1 MTEKQQAIFELFK
14 AHPDWTVEAENDC
27 ISISNDEGLDAF
39 LYAGDTQI
47 VAETVLFPASMVSDV
62 DKLNAHVLRSHRI
75 VPLTTVGVSNVNG
88 EDYYVA
94 FGALSI
100 DSKDEVLIE
109 EVETLFNNVPEFIEL
124 YSEHLSSN

>member
-1 MTEKQQAIFELFK
+1 MSEKQQAILDLFK
-14 AHPDWTVEAENDC
+14 QKSGWTVDGDNGC

-47 VAETVLFPASMVSDV
+47 VVETVLFPASMVQDSAALD
-62 DKLNAHVLRSHRI
+62 AQVLRTHRI
-75 VPLTTVGVSNVNG
+75 IPLTTVGVSQING

-109 EVETLFNNVPEFIEL
+109 EVETLFSNVPEFIEL

>member
-1 MTEKQQAIFELFK
+1 MTEKQSAILALLQKK
-14 AHPDWTVEAENDC
+14 AGWTVEANGDC

-39 LYAGDTQI
+39 LFAGDSQI
-47 VAETVLFPASMVSDV
+47 VVETVLFPASMVADV
-62 DKLNAHVLRSHRI
+62 AALNAQILRSHRI
-75 VPLTTVGVSNVNG
+75 VPLSTIGVSQVDN

-94 FGALSI
+94 FGALSV

-124 YSEHLSSN
+124 YSAHLSN